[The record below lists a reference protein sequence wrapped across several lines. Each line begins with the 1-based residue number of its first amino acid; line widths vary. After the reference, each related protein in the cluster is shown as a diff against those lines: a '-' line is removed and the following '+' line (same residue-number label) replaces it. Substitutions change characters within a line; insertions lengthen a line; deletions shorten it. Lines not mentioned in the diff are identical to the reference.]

1 VFEMLWSLVVWTG
14 WFAGMA
20 LLAAM
25 TVLAF
30 WTLRHRRVV
39 MMERD
44 AAERIQAFEDR
55 HRP

>member
-1 VFEMLWSLVVWTG
+1 LETLWSIVVWIG
-14 WFAGMA
+14 WLAGMA

-44 AAERIQAFEDR
+44 AAERIKAFQER
-55 HRP
+55 HR